1 MVEFAV
7 EKCKPYGYYGAGVQ
21 DGENLKKLWKVVEFT
36 ETKIMKIK
44 GNTQSKEN
52 IVIQSP
58 PNLEIRHVWSMIF
71 RSVV

>member
-1 MVEFAV
+1 MVEFAI
-7 EKCKPYGYYGAGVQ
+7 EKCKPYGYYGVGVQ
-21 DGENLKKLWKVVEFT
+21 DGKNLKELWKLVEFT
-36 ETKIMKIK
+36 ETKIMKK
-44 GNTQSKEN
+44 KHTQSEEN